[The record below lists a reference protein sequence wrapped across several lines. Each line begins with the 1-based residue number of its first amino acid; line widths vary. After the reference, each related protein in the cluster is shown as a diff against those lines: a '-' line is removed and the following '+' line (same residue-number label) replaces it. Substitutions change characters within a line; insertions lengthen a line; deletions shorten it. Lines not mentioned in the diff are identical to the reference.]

1 MSLAELMQ
9 VILSTLL
16 GLLGSFPVGLQS
28 QQDVNLEL
36 SAVIFATKLRGAR

>member
-28 QQDVNLEL
+28 QQDINLGL

>member
-1 MSLAELMQ
+1 MQ

-28 QQDVNLEL
+28 QQDIHPEL
-36 SAVIFATKLRGAR
+36 SAVIFATKLRGAL